1 MAPRILLVKKEISEK
16 VSQMIVESIKDLG
29 YAKRR
34 PKSHKMEG
42 ITTMTHPGYVI
53 ASYPRPYPL
62 TSQQKKV
69 KEVAKTCGI
78 KKGISRHDL
87 VDKMVNCVAGKF

>member
-1 MAPRILLVKKEISEK
+1 MAPSILLVKKEISEK

-42 ITTMTHPGYVI
+42 ITTKTHPGYVI
-53 ASYPRPYPL
+53 SSYPRPYPM

-69 KEVAKTCGI
+69 KEAAKSCGI
-78 KKGISRHDL
+78 KKGMTRKSL
-87 VDKMVNCVAGKF
+87 VDKMINCVSGKF